1 MDGVLLVDKS
11 VGISSFGV
19 VSKVK
24 KSLKTRDVGHCGTL
38 DPMAEGLMVVCVNKA
53 LKIAKY
59 LTEDR
64 KRYIAKVKLGETT
77 ATLDVEGEVIEK
89 REVEKYDINYIE
101 DTLKSFLGI
110 NKQVPPM
117 YSAIQVNGKRLYEY
131 ARNNEKVDIPPREIE
146 IYDIVLVEYKD
157 DEIKFEVECSK
168 GTYIRTLCADI
179 ASRLNTIGYMTYLR
193 RVKAGVFDIKDS
205 STIEE
210 LENGTYKMT
219 SIKDALLSV
228 GFDCIVA
235 SEYEKKMIKDGR
247 TIDRKLIKK
256 TLYVDDLNEP
266 LAMYEYDDDAKVS
279 KCLRKF

>member
-24 KSLKTRDVGHCGTL
+24 KFLHTRDVGHCGTL

-64 KRYIAKVKLGETT
+64 KKYVAKVKLGETT
-77 ATLDVEGEVIEK
+77 PTLDVEGEVIDRRDVPDFSEEEIIYVLDSF
-89 REVEKYDINYIE
+89 RGEIE
-101 DTLKSFLGI
+101 
-110 NKQVPPM
+110 QVPPM

-131 ARNNEKVDIPPREIE
+131 ARNNEKVDVPPRKVEIL
-146 IYDIVLVEYKD
+146 DIKFIEYKNH
-157 DEIKFEVECSK
+157 EIKFEVECSK

-179 ASRLNTIGYMTYLR
+179 ALKLNNIGYMTYLR
-193 RVKAGVFDIKDS
+193 RINAGVFDIKDS
-205 STIEE
+205 STLKEIEE
-210 LENGTYKMT
+210 GTYKMT

-235 SEYEKKMIKDGR
+235 SDYEKKMIKDGR
-247 TIDRKLIKK
+247 TINRILENK
-256 TLYVDDLNEP
+256 TLYIDENDDV
-266 LAMYEYDDDAKVS
+266 LAMYEYDEDSKVS

>member
-19 VSKVK
+19 VSKIK

-38 DPMAEGLMVVCVNKA
+38 DPMAEGLMVICVNKA

-64 KRYIAKVKLGETT
+64 KKYIAKVKLGETT
-77 ATLDVEGEVIEK
+77 PTLDVEGEIIEK
-89 REVEKYDINYIE
+89 IEVPEYNEEEIINVLNSFKGEIE
-101 DTLKSFLGI
+101 
-110 NKQVPPM
+110 QVPPM

-131 ARNNEKVDIPPREIE
+131 ARNNEKVDIPPRKVEIL
-146 IYDIVLVEYKD
+146 DIKFVEYKD
-157 DEIKFEVECSK
+157 HEIKFEVECSK

-179 ASRLNTIGYMTYLR
+179 AIKLNNIGYMTYLR
-193 RVKAGVFDIKDS
+193 RVNAGVFDIKDS
-205 STIEE
+205 STLKEIEE
-210 LENGTYKMT
+210 GTYKMT

-235 SEYEKKMIKDGR
+235 SDYEKKMIKDGR
-247 TIDRKLIKK
+247 TINRVLNNK
-256 TLYVDDLNEP
+256 TLYIDENQEP
-266 LAMYEYDDDAKVS
+266 LAMYEYDQENKVS